1 MRFRCHLG
9 VVKPRVV
16 LLVVEEDRAD
26 DLELTGVSGE
36 LFLFPIGVRMD
47 LEEANSLCLEGPGQA
62 AQGGLVE
69 VCDGTGGVDVYEDG
83 GDGLR

>member
-1 MRFRCHLG
+1 MSLRGHLG

-36 LFLFPIGVRMD
+36 ILLFPIGVRMD
-47 LEEANSLCLEGPGQA
+47 LVAASSFFFDFIVTAFRRSTCLPFLTPSLA
-62 AQGGLVE
+62 
-69 VCDGTGGVDVYEDG
+69 T
-83 GDGLR
+83 R